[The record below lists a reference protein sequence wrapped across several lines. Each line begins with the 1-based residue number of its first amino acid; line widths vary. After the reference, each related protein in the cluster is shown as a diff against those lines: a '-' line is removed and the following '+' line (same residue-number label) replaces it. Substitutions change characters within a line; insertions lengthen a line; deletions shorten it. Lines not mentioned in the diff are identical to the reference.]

1 MKQDTAA
8 TDKLI
13 ISREFW
19 EIKSVSNRVNGDSEG
34 RGCLLL
40 IHKAPAADRCK
51 DPSDAEV

>member
-40 IHKAPAADRCK
+40 IHKAPAADRC
-51 DPSDAEV
+51 